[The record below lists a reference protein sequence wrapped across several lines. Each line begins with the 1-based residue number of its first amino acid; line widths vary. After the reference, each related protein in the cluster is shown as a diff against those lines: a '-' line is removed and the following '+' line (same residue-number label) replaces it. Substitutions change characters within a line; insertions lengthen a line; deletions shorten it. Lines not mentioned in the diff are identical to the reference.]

1 MIMQILDHL
10 PGFTRWG
17 LYGISSDWKGDG
29 DRARQGHTGRGLC
42 WPEVFLRG
50 GNRSPAGAA
59 LRPHRLSAPRAPGNA
74 AALAPRAA
82 RALRP
87 AAPNS
92 SSERSRA
99 GESAPAAAAGSAAG
113 APLKG
118 HGHATAFLP
127 GAGRAGRAAVRS
139 LSPGTPR
146 AEAGGG
152 GGRRRRREGAAAV
165 RPRRAGEAA
174 AGCVAMTALP

>member
-87 AAPNS
+87 AAPI
-92 SSERSRA
+92 R
-99 GESAPAAAAGSAAG
+99 PASAAE
-113 APLKG
+113 
-118 HGHATAFLP
+118 P
-127 GAGRAGRAAVRS
+127 GIG
-139 LSPGTPR
+139 P
-146 AEAGGG
+146 
-152 GGRRRRREGAAAV
+152 GGRRRLCGGRAPQGP
-165 RPRRAGEAA
+165 RPRHRLLAGSWPRRTRHGSQSVPGDAP
-174 AGCVAMTALP
+174 G